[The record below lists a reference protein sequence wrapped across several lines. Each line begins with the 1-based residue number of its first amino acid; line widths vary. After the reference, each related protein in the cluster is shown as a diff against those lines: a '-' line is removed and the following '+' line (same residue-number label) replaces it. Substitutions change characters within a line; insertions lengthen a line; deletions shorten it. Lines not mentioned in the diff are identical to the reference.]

1 MNTVDERIKHA
12 MEELN
17 KFRPVLSRLGPVC
30 NVAGMSIDLGKV
42 ISGVIDR

>member
-17 KFRPVLSRLGPVC
+17 KFRPALSRLGPAG
-30 NVAGMSIDLGKV
+30 NVTGTFIDLGKA
-42 ISGVIDR
+42 ISGVIDH